1 MSYLLHLLNVNY
13 YLNVLNISY
22 VFMNELYLLRSEL
35 IALKFLSIISFVVDK
50 IRRNFDDLISRKLNL
65 ILLNFEYSRD

>member
-22 VFMNELYLLRSEL
+22 VFTNELYLLRSEL

>member
-22 VFMNELYLLRSEL
+22 VFMNELYLLRSKL